1 MTGRRAIEVPA
12 RPSAPGIDLP
22 VTAPAETTPRFASGS
37 ASTRHVEIRRHSLRV
52 EGGQHLSRQGV
63 SLARHVGATMGPFNR
78 VITSTLSRSLETA
91 VAMGFAVDEQTEQL
105 SRLGAEVDAEIDAEA
120 GFAEFARAIRKGGA
134 TGLLA
139 VALAAMLRAMAQHL
153 PPGSSGLVITHGGI
167 VEAAAVGCIFDA
179 DHESWGPACGYCEG
193 VRMAFNGDRFVTAQI
208 LRVNQVVN

>member
-1 MTGRRAIEVPA
+1 VFDVPT
-12 RPSAPGIDLP
+12 RPAAPGLDLP
-22 VTAPAETTPRFASGS
+22 DTAPDEALPRFGSGT

-63 SLARHVGATMGPFNR
+63 ALARQVGATMGPFNR

-105 SRLGAEVDAEIDAEA
+105 SRLGAEVDAEVDAEA

-139 VALAAMLRAMAQHL
+139 VSLAAMLRALALHL
-153 PPGSSGLVITHGGI
+153 PPGSSGLVVTHGGI
-167 VEAAAVGCIFDA
+167 VEAAAVGCMFDA
-179 DHESWGPACGYCEG
+179 DHASWGPACGYCEG
-193 VRMAFNGDRFVTAQI
+193 VRLAFNGDRFVSADV